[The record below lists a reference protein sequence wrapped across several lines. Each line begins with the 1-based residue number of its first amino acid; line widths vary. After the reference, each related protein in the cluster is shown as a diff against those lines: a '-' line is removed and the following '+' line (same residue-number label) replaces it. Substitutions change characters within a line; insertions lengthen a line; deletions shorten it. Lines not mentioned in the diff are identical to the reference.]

1 MFERAKEN
9 LNFTEDK
16 LKKAKEEFA
25 KGDMAE
31 TINICEFSLYAHFR
45 PVHTW
50 MHTDLGDIHHEIH
63 NAIGCAKGV
72 TA

>member
-1 MFERAKEN
+1 MKDIALLQAEY
-9 LNFTEDK
+9 
-16 LKKAKEEFA
+16 EEA
-25 KGDMAE
+25 LHQGLITPAMMAE

-63 NAIGCAKGV
+63 KAVYCAEGA